1 MLACLR
7 SMQINGN
14 PKYLYASAGGLYPIQ
29 AYVFV
34 KEGRIAGLAS
44 GAYYYDPEQ
53 HRLVRVSTDN
63 ADIRELYDPLIN
75 RPVFDQAAF
84 AIYLVAELA
93 SIGAMYRERALHYST
108 LEAGHI
114 TQLLEMTAPDLG
126 IGLCQIGGL
135 ETDEFAELL
144 DLQGSHLLLHG
155 LLGGGILE
163 IPSEPGSTSQT
174 QGDGTERDE
183 GEI

>member
-1 MLACLR
+1 M
-7 SMQINGN
+7 
-14 PKYLYASAGGLYPIQ
+14 
-29 AYVFV
+29 
-34 KEGRIAGLAS
+34 
-44 GAYYYDPEQ
+44 
-53 HRLVRVSTDN
+53 
-63 ADIRELYDPLIN
+63 
-75 RPVFDQAAF
+75 FDKAAF

-135 ETDEFAELL
+135 ETAEFEGLL
-144 DLQGSHLLLHG
+144 GLGDSHLLLHG
-155 LLGGGILE
+155 LLGGGIVGAL
-163 IPSEPGSTSQT
+163 SAAGSTSQI
-174 QGDGTERDE
+174 QGDDAERDE